1 MTFPLFKNALMS
13 KKSEITL

>member
-13 KKSEITL
+13 KKSEIAL